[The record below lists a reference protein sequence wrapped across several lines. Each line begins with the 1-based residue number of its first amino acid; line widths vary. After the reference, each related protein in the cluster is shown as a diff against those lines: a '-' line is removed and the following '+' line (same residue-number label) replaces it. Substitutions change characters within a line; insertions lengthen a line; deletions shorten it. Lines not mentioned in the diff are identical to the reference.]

1 VQLREKIETK
11 FPAYIE
17 SMAAALSAENDAAHE
32 KVAERSVFQGMA
44 IAIDDV
50 TTSEVDDAISI
61 QRRSSGGWRVTVHV
75 ADPSS
80 LIKVGDPLDLE
91 AAER

>member
-1 VQLREKIETK
+1 MQLREKLETK

-17 SMAAALSAENDAAHE
+17 SMAAALRAEK
-32 KVAERSVFQGMA
+32 KVVKRSVFRGMA
-44 IAIDDV
+44 VAIDNV

-61 QRRSSGGWRVTVHV
+61 ETLQDGGWRVTVHV
-75 ADPSS
+75 ADPSA
-80 LIKVGDPLDLE
+80 LVNVGDPLVLE